1 MTKSEARTMIK
12 AIYPGSFDP
21 ITYGHLDIIQRGLG
35 VFDHVIVAV
44 AHNMEKK
51 GLFSLEE
58 RKALIRE
65 ATKDLDRVSV
75 ESFEGLLVDYVKR
88 VGGHIIIRGLRAT
101 SDFEYEFHMAS
112 INRHLNEDFDTFF
125 MMTAKDYFFVS
136 SRTIKEVA
144 MLGGSVKG
152 LVPENVEKALKAKFR
167 SSAD

>member
-1 MTKSEARTMIK
+1 MIK

-35 VFDHVIVAV
+35 VFDHVVVAV
-44 AHNMEKK
+44 AHNIEKQ
-51 GLFSLEE
+51 GLFTLEE
-58 RKALIRE
+58 RKVLIRE
-65 ATKDLDRVSV
+65 ATKDLDRVTV
-75 ESFEGLLVDYVKR
+75 DSFEGLLVDYVER
-88 VGGHIIIRGLRAT
+88 VGGNVIIRGLRAT

-112 INRHLNEDFDTFF
+112 INRHLNENFDTFF

-152 LVPENVEKALKAKFR
+152 LVPRNVEAALKVKFKAL
-167 SSAD
+167 AD

>member
-1 MTKSEARTMIK
+1 MIK

-21 ITYGHLDIIQRGLG
+21 ITYGHLDIIERGLG
-35 VFDHVIVAV
+35 VFDQVVVAV
-44 AHNMEKK
+44 AHNIEKK
-51 GLFSLEE
+51 GLFTLEE
-58 RKALIRE
+58 RKTLILD
-65 ATKDLDRVSV
+65 ATSGLDRVTV
-75 ESFEGLLVDYVKR
+75 DSFEGLLVDYVKR
-88 VGGHIIIRGLRAT
+88 VGGNVIIRGLRAT

-152 LVPENVEKALKAKFR
+152 LVPENVESALKAKFN
-167 SSAD
+167 ALPY

>member
-1 MTKSEARTMIK
+1 MIK

-35 VFDHVIVAV
+35 VFDHVVVAV
-44 AHNMEKK
+44 AHNIDKQ
-51 GLFSLEE
+51 GLFTLEE

-65 ATKDLDRVSV
+65 ATKDLEGVTVD
-75 ESFEGLLVDYVKR
+75 SFEGLLVDYVER
-88 VGGHIIIRGLRAT
+88 VGGSVIIRGLRAT

-112 INRHLNEDFDTFF
+112 INRHLNENFDTFF

-152 LVPENVEKALKAKFR
+152 LVPGNVEKALKAKFE
-167 SSAD
+167 ALTD